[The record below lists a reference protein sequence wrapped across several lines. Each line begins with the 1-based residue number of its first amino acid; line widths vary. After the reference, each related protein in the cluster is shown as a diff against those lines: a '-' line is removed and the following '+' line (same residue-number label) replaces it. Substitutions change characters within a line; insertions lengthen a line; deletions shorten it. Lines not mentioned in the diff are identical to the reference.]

1 MKTIIFSVVLLTVI
15 PAFAAVKCQMLLPEK
30 EQKRI
35 LSGRWYPLPSKLRL
49 SAAAVRD
56 GYAAL
61 DRNDTDAAMQ
71 EFNRAWRFNQKNID
85 AYWGAAI
92 VMGLQAEKVQTFSE
106 AVAMIKNSLQLFDMA
121 KKYLSGEKIE
131 KENWQLDYAASLY
144 VAGKIHSASDK
155 TAAEKYF
162 LEAEKLWLP
171 LLQNRD
177 MKNKR
182 DFQVY
187 YRTCWHLTRLYL
199 DWGKQELY
207 QKYLT
212 LLPEELRKEV

>member
-1 MKTIIFSVVLLTVI
+1 MKTFLITAVAGMFFTAV
-15 PAFAAVKCQMLLPEK
+15 AEVKCQMLLPEK

-35 LSGRWYPLPSKLRL
+35 LFGRWYPRGSKLRL
-49 SAAAVRD
+49 SAAAARD

-61 DRNDTDAAMQ
+61 DKNDLDTAMR

-92 VMGLQAEKVQTFSE
+92 VMGLQSENNRTDAEAKKL
-106 AVAMIKNSLQLFDMA
+106 IGNSLRLLKIA
-121 KKYLSGEKIE
+121 EKYLSGNVIE
-131 KENWQLDYAASLY
+131 KENWQFDYAASLY
-144 VAGKIHSASDK
+144 TAGKIHLATDR

-162 LEAEKLWLP
+162 LDAEKLWLP
-171 LLQNRD
+171 LSQKRD
-177 MKNKR
+177 MKKKR

-187 YRTCWHLTRLYL
+187 YRACWHLTQLYR

-207 QKYLT
+207 EKYLNI
-212 LLPEELRKEV
+212 LPAELQKKL